1 MNKGVEILLERMTSN
16 PDEFLP
22 SLQGSS
28 YPAKWADTISAVYAR
43 KHRREGHAPFY
54 DLSFLSDEDVDALFD
69 KLQEIRGDHF
79 TKRVMATLLTDDSSE
94 EETES
99 ITYKSAIP
107 HATGIAVATGSTTL
121 TLGKSQLT
129 EKKMRELD
137 EMLEAYE
144 IAKEKEKLEQMK
156 KQAKELTKTQK
167 RIAEKLYVSYDDYA
181 KKVSE
186 IEASE

>member
-1 MNKGVEILLERMTSN
+1 MNKGVEILIERMTSN

-22 SLQGSS
+22 SLQSSS

-54 DLSFLSDEDVDALFD
+54 DLSFLSDEDVDALFN

-99 ITYKSAIP
+99 ITYKSANRY
-107 HATGIAVATGSTTL
+107 ASGIAITTGATT
-121 TLGKSQLT
+121 
-129 EKKMRELD
+129 
-137 EMLEAYE
+137 E

-156 KQAKELTKTQK
+156 KQAKELTMTQK
-167 RIAEKLYVSYDDYA
+167 RIAEKLNVSYDDYA

-186 IEASE
+186 IEARE